1 MLPSQPEISEI
12 LPKFHAF
19 AADSVLV
26 AHNAAFDMRF
36 LQLKE
41 EALGLKFHNPVL
53 DTLLLSSVVHPNL
66 DGHSLDDIAK
76 RFNITIVG
84 RHTALGDALVTA
96 EILLKLIPLLEAQ
109 GIMTLGDAVN
119 ASIKSPVAK
128 IKY

>member
-1 MLPSQPEISEI
+1 
-12 LPKFHAF
+12 
-19 AADSVLV
+19 LV

-41 EALGLKFHNPVL
+41 EATGLQFDNPVL
-53 DTLLLSSVVHPNL
+53 DTLLLSSVVHPNQE
-66 DGHSLDDIAK
+66 GHSLDAIAE

-109 GIMTLGDAVN
+109 GIRTLEEALK
-119 ASIKSPVAK
+119 ASIKSPFVK
-128 IKY
+128 IRY